1 MIHRDEEEDEL
12 EEEDDYDDGE
22 KEETRPVR
30 ERKVNRRESIVEKN
44 ISVGSMA
51 QSLRREGEY
60 Q

>member
-12 EEEDDYDDGE
+12 EDDDDDGE

-30 ERKVNRRESIVEKN
+30 ERKFNRRESIVEKN

>member
-12 EEEDDYDDGE
+12 EDDDDDGE